1 MTSILKVSE
10 IQAPSNGNTA
20 LSIDSGGRPLI
31 ANGKV
36 PCFHVYRS
44 DNQTL
49 STNTQT
55 VIVYNANFFLHD
67 WTLDTST
74 GILTAGSAAAGIY
87 ALTSRARIST
97 SVDGNTNLKIHLN
110 GSGNSEGIESM
121 YQYAE
126 YYDQMTCTTLYEISA
141 GDNLRCSTYQ
151 ATGSD
156 RTTGNFD
163 SGYHTHFF
171 GYRVSA

>member
-1 MTSILKVSE
+1 MSSILKVSE
-10 IQAPSNGNTA
+10 IQDPTNGNSA
-20 LSIDSGGRPLI
+20 LTIDSGGRPLI
-31 ANGKV
+31 PNGKV

-44 DNQTL
+44 DNQ
-49 STNTQT
+49 SVSNQTQT

-87 ALTSRARIST
+87 MLTSRARIST
-97 SVDGNTNLKIHLN
+97 STDGNTNLKIHLN
-110 GSGNSEGIESM
+110 GSGNSESIESM

-126 YYDQMTCTTLYEISA
+126 YYDQMTCTTLYEIAA
-141 GDNLRCSTYQ
+141 GDNLRSSIYQ
-151 ATGSD
+151 DTGSS

-163 SGYHTHFF
+163 AGYHTHFF
-171 GYRVSA
+171 GYRISA

>member
-1 MTSILKVSE
+1 MTSVLKVDT
-10 IQAPSNGNTA
+10 IQSSGGTTG
-20 LSIDSGGRPLI
+20 LTIDSNGRPLI
-31 ANGKV
+31 PNGKV

-44 DNQTL
+44 NNQTI
-49 STNTQT
+49 SNSTQT
-55 VIVYNANFFLHD
+55 TLIYNANFFLHD

-97 SVDGNTNLKIHLN
+97 SADGDTNLKMHLN
-110 GSGNSEGIESM
+110 GSGNAESIESM
-121 YQYAE
+121 YQRAE

-141 GDNLRCSTYQ
+141 GDNLRCSTYHN
-151 ATGSD
+151 TGSD

-171 GYRVSA
+171 GYRISA